1 MVTSTRKSWLKWAI
15 WAAVALALLAG
26 AGRALKARQAKQAV
40 AEEAAA
46 ALRVPTVFELTAQDV
61 VTVRNRS
68 LVQVVDISGTVRA
81 VNTAAVK
88 AKVAGEVQGLQ
99 VREGDRVSAGQVL
112 GRVDTTEFQARVQQ
126 ADEQAQAA
134 AAQVTIAQRALSN
147 NQALVNQ
154 GFISATALDTS
165 ASNLAAA
172 QATHRATVAA
182 LDIARK
188 SLADTAL
195 RSPIAGQ
202 VSTRLVQNGERVA
215 VDARV
220 LEVVDLT
227 TMELEVAV
235 TPTDAT
241 QLKTGQTAQIDV
253 EGLAAPVDATVA
265 RISPAAQAAS
275 RSVLV
280 YLKLKPQPGLRHG
293 LFAKGSVQTGVV
305 AGLSAPASSIRNDK
319 PQPYVQWVKPAA
331 DAATDGT
338 TPGNQIVHQT
348 VKITGQ
354 GNWTPGNGTQA
365 ERYVILDLIANN
377 SILLSGTIG
386 FMQEKTA
393 ARLVNTSAKQ
403 P

>member
-1 MVTSTRKSWLKWAI
+1 MATTNRKSWLKWAI
-15 WAAVALALLAG
+15 WAAVTLALLAG
-26 AGRALKARQAKQAV
+26 AGKAMKARQAKQAL

-46 ALRVPTVFELTAQDV
+46 ALRVPTVFELAPHDV

-99 VREGDRVSAGQVL
+99 VREGDRVIAGQVL
-112 GRVDTTEFQARVQQ
+112 GHVDTTEFQARVQQ

-172 QATHRATVAA
+172 QATHRAAVAT

-188 SLADTAL
+188 SLSDTAL

-227 TMELEVAV
+227 AMELEVAV
-235 TPTDAT
+235 TPADAV
-241 QLKTGQTAQIDV
+241 QLQTGQTAQTNV
-253 EGLAAPVDATVA
+253 EGLAAPVEATVV
-265 RISPAAQAAS
+265 RISPAAQTAS

-293 LFAKGSVQTGVV
+293 LFAKGSVQTGVLN
-305 AGLSAPASSIRNDK
+305 GLSAPASTVRNDK
-319 PQPYVQWVKPAA
+319 PQTYVQWVKPQT
-331 DAATDGT
+331 DAAANGA
-338 TPGNQIVHQT
+338 TPGSQIVHQT

-354 GNWTPGNGTQA
+354 GNWTSDNGTQA
-365 ERYVILDLIANN
+365 ERYVILDSIADN
-377 SILLSGTIG
+377 SVLLSGTVG
-386 FMQEKTA
+386 LMQENTA
-393 ARLVNTSAKQ
+393 VRLASSVAKQ